1 MSVTA
6 PGAGSHPV
14 VALACALVVGRADQG
29 QRSPESAPRLP
40 AWPASILGED
50 AGQVAAGAD
59 LELGEDL
66 VQVVLDRLAA
76 DEQLGGDLLVGR
88 PVARQG
94 GDLGLLRGE
103 LVSRGDGAFAGGLA
117 GGRELT
123 RSPLGKSLRAH
134 RGENLVGG
142 AKLHARVEAP
152 ALTPQP
158 FAVKEMSAGEFRTD
172 VRAAEPLDCLAVE
185 SLDVVL
191 AQQRARARLDPQRPF
206 GAAGPRGLREL

>member
-6 PGAGSHPV
+6 PGAGSHPGA
-14 VALACALVVGRADQG
+14 ALACALVVGRADQG

-76 DEQLGGDLLVGR
+76 DEQLGGDLLVGC

-94 GDLGLLRGE
+94 GDPGLLRGE
-103 LVSRGDGAFAGGLA
+103 FVRRGEDPLTDGLA
-117 GGRELT
+117 
-123 RSPLGKSLRAH
+123 
-134 RGENLVGG
+134 
-142 AKLHARVEAP
+142 
-152 ALTPQP
+152 
-158 FAVKEMSAGEFRTD
+158 
-172 VRAAEPLDCLAVE
+172 
-185 SLDVVL
+185 
-191 AQQRARARLDPQRPF
+191 
-206 GAAGPRGLREL
+206 